1 LIAINSEK
9 YSARDLALLILKD
22 VDYKGAYANLAL
34 DKALESYRPDSLDR
48 SFITELVYGSLRAQN
63 TLDWIIDKHLSQPV
77 KKQTSWIRNILRL
90 GVYQI
95 FYLDRVPSSA
105 AVNEAV
111 NQAKRYGHPGA
122 EKFVNG
128 VLRNIVRNKTHLT
141 FPAIEDN
148 PAVHIS
154 LKYSHPLWLVERW
167 LSQLGIE
174 DTIELCLENN
184 RPAPYTIRTNTL
196 RISRDKLLE
205 RLKEMGVNAS
215 KTIYAQEGIV
225 LDGFGGLRGF
235 SLFEQG
241 YFQPQD
247 ESSML
252 ASHALRPSPG
262 SFIIDVASAP
272 GGKSTHLAQLISNQ
286 GTIISMDIFPHK
298 LKLIEENVKRLG
310 ITCIQTR
317 LGDAREYI
325 SDLEAK
331 ADFVLLD
338 APCSGTGA
346 IRRRPDSRWRKQPE
360 QLPALLKLQREI
372 LDNVS
377 KYLKPGGVLVYS
389 TCSVLPEENQEQIE
403 YFLNSH
409 QDFIKCSL
417 NGLLPEILFSNKEST
432 EDFIQLY
439 PHREGTDGFFICRM
453 QKGC

>member
-1 LIAINSEK
+1 MKPER

-34 DKALESYRPDSLDR
+34 DKALELYRPDSLDR
-48 SFITELVYGSLRAQN
+48 AFITELVYGSLRAQN
-63 TLDWIIDKHLSQPV
+63 TLDWIIDKHLNQPV
-77 KKQTSWIRNILRL
+77 KKQTSWMRNILRI

-128 VLRNIVRNKTHLT
+128 VLRNIVRNKDTLVYPT
-141 FPAIEDN
+141 LEDN

-154 LKYSHPLWLVERW
+154 LKYSHPIWLVKRW

-174 DTIELCLENN
+174 ETIDLCIENN
-184 RPAPYTIRTNTL
+184 KPAPYTVRTNTL
-196 RISRDKLLE
+196 KTSRDKLLE
-205 RLKEMGVNAS
+205 TLKAMGINAS
-215 KTIYAQEGIV
+215 KTLYAQEGIF
-225 LDGFGGLRGF
+225 LEGFGGLRGF

-252 ASHALRPSPG
+252 AAHALKPSPG
-262 SFIIDVASAP
+262 SLIIDVASAP
-272 GGKSTHLAQLISNQ
+272 GGKSTHLAQLVNDQ

-298 LKLIEENVKRLG
+298 LKLIEENIKRLG
-310 ITCIQTR
+310 ITCIQTK
-317 LGDAREYI
+317 LGDAREFI
-325 SDLEAK
+325 GDLKEK

-338 APCSGTGA
+338 APCSGTGV

-360 QLPALLKLQREI
+360 QLPELLKLQREI

-377 KYLKPGGVLVYS
+377 EYLKPGGILVYS
-389 TCSVLPEENQEQIE
+389 TCSVLTEENQEQIE
-403 YFLNSH
+403 CFLERHPN
-409 QDFIKCSL
+409 FETCSL
-417 NGLLPEILFSNKEST
+417 HGLLPESLFSNKES
-432 EDFIQLY
+432 DYIQLY

-453 QKGC
+453 QKRR